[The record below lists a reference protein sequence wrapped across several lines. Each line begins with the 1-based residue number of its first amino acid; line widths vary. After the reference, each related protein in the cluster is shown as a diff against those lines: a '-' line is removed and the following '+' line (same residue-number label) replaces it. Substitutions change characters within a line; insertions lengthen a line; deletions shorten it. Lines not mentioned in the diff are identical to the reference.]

1 MLFRSERRAPSS
13 RSDPT
18 GAVADPLVGAAAGS
32 ISPSLTNLADLY
44 QVDERS
50 LGRLAAFAATQPDL
64 AEQLGDRL
72 DQHARNLPAGHPSRP
87 WFVDRRHEAPRWQK
101 LADLLLGGRL
111 DDHLWERT
119 RLRMA
124 DFYDKGVSSTDVFPW
139 ATLVP
144 TMVAERAVAVGY
156 PPAVVAELALTAS
169 RVCTIVVMIGTY
181 TYTELQLEKLVSL
194 EGVRSASA
202 ELAGLARSLESVAY
216 AGGSEALAARV
227 ESATSALGDVA
238 AHASGIG
245 QIVSL
250 IGSIAAQ
257 TNLLA
262 LNATIEAARAGQE
275 GKGFAVVASEVKNL
289 ASSTRQS
296 LAQIEQLVQQMQFSV
311 ESAAAAVGGVESSTE
326 ALRAT
331 AETITAISL
340 QLQDGA
346 DN

>member
-1 MLFRSERRAPSS
+1 MRFLLRSGPAPTV
-13 RSDPT
+13 DVDEH
-18 GAVADPLVGAAAGS
+18 AVADPLAGAGPGV
-32 ISPSLTNLADLY
+32 ISSELAELACLY
-44 QVDERS
+44 QLDERS
-50 LGRLAAFAATQPDL
+50 LGRLAAFALAHPGMPAEMARRLQAHYRSLPTSHPGHRWFADHPLEATIRLGSRLVNGSLDGETL
-64 AEQLGDRL
+64 A
-72 DQHARNLPAGHPSRP
+72 
-87 WFVDRRHEAPRWQK
+87 
-101 LADLLLGGRL
+101 
-111 DDHLWERT
+111 RT
-119 RLRMA
+119 RTRMA
-124 DFYDKGVSSTDVFPW
+124 DYAARGIPS
-139 ATLVP
+139 
-144 TMVAERAVAVGY
+144 TMVFAWIGVVPPTVRETARAAGY
-156 PPAVVAELALTAS
+156 PEAVTDELTTTVS
-169 RVCTIVVMIGTY
+169 RVGSLVMALCANVF
-181 TYTELQLEKLVSL
+181 TELQLEKLVSL